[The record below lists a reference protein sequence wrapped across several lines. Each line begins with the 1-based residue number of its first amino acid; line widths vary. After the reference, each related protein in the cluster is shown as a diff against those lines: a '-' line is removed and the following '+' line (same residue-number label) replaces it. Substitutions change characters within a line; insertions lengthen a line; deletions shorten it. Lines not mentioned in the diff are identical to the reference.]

1 MMSQRPLRDAWDIG
15 SCLCLIPARGGST
28 GVPDKNLRLLGGVPL
43 IVHSIE
49 SASASAVFDCV
60 HVSTEDPRIAKLAA
74 EHGAIPID
82 RPASLA
88 RDDTPMAPVVEHAL
102 EWYERERDSRPA
114 YIFLLQ
120 PTSPLRSADD
130 IRRAAMLVREDGCDS
145 VMGVFEADDP
155 PQWGLTAS
163 RVGLLAPVAGWD
175 RYLARRQDLPPT
187 YFDGSLY
194 AIETDAFLSAKRFL
208 TDRTRFFVM
217 PRARAVDI
225 DTEFDLM
232 LAEFLL
238 QRAGE

>member
-1 MMSQRPLRDAWDIG
+1 
-15 SCLCLIPARGGST
+15 
-28 GVPDKNLRLLGGVPL
+28 
-43 IVHSIE
+43 
-49 SASASAVFDCV
+49 
-60 HVSTEDPRIAKLAA
+60 
-74 EHGAIPID
+74 
-82 RPASLA
+82 
-88 RDDTPMAPVVEHAL
+88 MAPVVEHAL